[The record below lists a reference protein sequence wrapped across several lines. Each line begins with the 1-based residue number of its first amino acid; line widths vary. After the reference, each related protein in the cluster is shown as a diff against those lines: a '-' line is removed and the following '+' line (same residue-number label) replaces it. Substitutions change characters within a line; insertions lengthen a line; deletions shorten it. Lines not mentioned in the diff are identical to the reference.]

1 MRKAV
6 AKIVPLPRELAEW
19 GAFAALYVGLDWV
32 SFLYPLAPIG
42 ITPWNPAPGMAL
54 AVMILRGPGLA
65 PLVVVSAVL
74 ADVVVRG
81 ASVPLLLSIATGL
94 VVALGYGAA
103 AKVLRDRLSLDAG
116 LARLRDVFALTGAA
130 VVAALVVAM
139 LYVGAFAGAGLVPRD
154 QVFQALSRYWIGD
167 MIGIAVATPLLLV
180 HRPSRWRRPPAV
192 ELGEMAL
199 QGGSIALA
207 LWLIF
212 GIDEIYELRFFYILF
227 LPLIWIGSRFGIRG
241 ATLGNLA
248 AQAGLIVAFLTVG
261 HISSTVTTFQY
272 LMLALATA
280 TLFLGAAVSERRG
293 VEDMLRTRQDELAHT
308 SRLSLA
314 GEMAGALA
322 HELNQPLLASIA
334 FTRAAQRMLAHAP
347 PDIARAGGALDRAV
361 SEAQRAGAI
370 IRALR
375 EFIGKGDTRREP
387 ESLAVLVADALAL
400 VAPECARKGVRLVMG
415 VDKSLPAVHVDRVQV
430 QQVVLNLVRNAMEAS
445 AREVAVAARVA
456 DDGLVEVEVRDNG
469 SGVSDEVEERL
480 FEPFNTSKA
489 SGMGL
494 GLSISRTIVEAHGGR
509 LWLAENGPRGA
520 AFRLTLRIAPA
531 AEEGE
536 RTEMG
541 TPG

>member
-1 MRKAV
+1 MRRKV
-6 AKIVPLPRELAEW
+6 AKAVPLPREIAEW
-19 GAFAALYVGLDWV
+19 LLFAAAYVALDWV
-32 SFLYPLAPIG
+32 SFIHQLAPIG
-42 ITPWNPAPGMAL
+42 ITPWNPAPGLAL

-81 ASVPLLLSIATGL
+81 QSVPLLVSIATGL
-94 VVALGYGAA
+94 VVGFGYAAA
-103 AKVLRDRLSLDAG
+103 AKVLRDRLALDAN
-116 LARLRDVFALTGAA
+116 LARLRDVFALTGTA

-139 LYVGAFAGAGLVPRD
+139 LYVGAFAGAGLLPRD

-180 HRPSRWRRPPAV
+180 LPTGRWPRPSAAV
-192 ELGEMAL
+192 LAEAVS
-199 QGGSIALA
+199 QGAAIVFA

-212 GIDEIYELRFFYILF
+212 GVEEIYELRFFYILF

-241 ATLGNLA
+241 AVLGNLA
-248 AQAGLIVAFLTVG
+248 GQGGLIVAFLTVG
-261 HISSTVTTFQY
+261 HMSSTVTTFQY

-334 FTRAAQRMLAHAP
+334 FTRAAQRMLAHDP
-347 PDIARAGGALDRAV
+347 PDIAKAGGALDRAV

-370 IRALR
+370 IRSLR

-387 ESLAVLVADALAL
+387 EPLAALVADALAL
-400 VAPECARKGVRLVMG
+400 VAPECSRKGLRLVMG
-415 VDKSLPAVHVDRVQV
+415 VDKTLPAVHVDRVQV

-445 AREVAVAARVA
+445 AREVAVTARA
-456 DDGLVEVEVRDNG
+456 LDDGFVEVEVRDNG

-509 LWLAENGPRGA
+509 LWLAENGPRET
-520 AFRLTLRIAPA
+520 AFRLTLRTVPA
-531 AEEGE
+531 EGGRE
-536 RTEMG
+536 
-541 TPG
+541 